1 MSAFSNYL
9 EGELINHM
17 LRNIA
22 FANPYSSL
30 YIALFDG
37 TGSTAALEAGTLTG
51 EITGGAYARVQV
63 GAATGLDFDDPLL
76 TGVTA
81 NSSDITW
88 TTATANW
95 GTVTYMAIM
104 DASTAGNVLFYGT
117 LTVAKTVNNG
127 DTFKFTTGDLQITFD

>member
-1 MSAFSNYL
+1 MAAFSNYL
-9 EGELINHM
+9 EGALLSHI
-17 LRNIA
+17 LRNTA
-22 FANPYSSL
+22 YSVPYANL

-37 TGSTAALEAGTLTG
+37 TGSSAALEAGTLTG
-51 EITGGAYARVQV
+51 EITGGSYARKQV
-63 GAATGLDFDDPLL
+63 GAATGLDFDDPVL

-81 NSSDITW
+81 NTSDITF

-104 DASTAGNVLFYGT
+104 DASTAGNVLFHGA

-127 DTFKFTTGDLQITFD
+127 DTFKFNAGDLTITLD